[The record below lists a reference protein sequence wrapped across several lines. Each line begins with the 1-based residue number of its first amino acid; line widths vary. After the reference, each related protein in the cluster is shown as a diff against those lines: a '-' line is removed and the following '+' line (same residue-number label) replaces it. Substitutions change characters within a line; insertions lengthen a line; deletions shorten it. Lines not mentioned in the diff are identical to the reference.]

1 VWSCGLY
8 IWIDLCEM
16 VHSKDLKWS
25 LNDLPWIYFLW
36 FYLYADGLHFVSLV
50 TNFEEYVDIDLSCVQ
65 YWEVRKWI
73 IICLMTEN
81 IWNRFLFNS
90 SWFGF
95 ISSII
100 YLNNYYLNCWCET
113 FSIFS
118 TLKNVLEQF
127 FSPKIGN
134 LCELILTRSPIH
146 VHLLIICIHIR
157 QFGSRTNFK
166 KYFSNTRVCSA
177 TSKN

>member
-81 IWNRFLFNS
+81 ICNRFLFNS

-100 YLNNYYLNCWCET
+100 YLNNYYLNCCCET
-113 FSIFS
+113 FFHFFYLKKCTWTILFTQDRKFMWTHTYTLSNPCTPLNNLHTHTSIRF
-118 TLKNVLEQF
+118 TYKF
-127 FSPKIGN
+127 
-134 LCELILTRSPIH
+134 
-146 VHLLIICIHIR
+146 
-157 QFGSRTNFK
+157 
-166 KYFSNTRVCSA
+166 
-177 TSKN
+177 